1 MREENNPT
9 KKIARH
15 LALKM
20 FKLSSVEQLF
30 VFEQLAQL
38 AVSLNNWLLTNWVNL
53 GVWNH

>member
-1 MREENNPT
+1 
-9 KKIARH
+9 
-15 LALKM
+15 M